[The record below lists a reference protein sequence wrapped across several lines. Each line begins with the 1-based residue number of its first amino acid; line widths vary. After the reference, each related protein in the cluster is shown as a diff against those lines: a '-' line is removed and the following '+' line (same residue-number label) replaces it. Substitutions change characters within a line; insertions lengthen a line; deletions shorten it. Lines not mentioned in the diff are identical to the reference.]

1 MDDYFYTI
9 TYNEKIFSI
18 NDEELLDVIPVRL
31 IIAKLKQIKAKNN
44 LDGFIFNA
52 SDRAVKLQEAI
63 NYDIKYA
70 YFFSHDQDLYNRVMS
85 IAENNQVILL
95 LKII

>member
-1 MDDYFYTI
+1 MKCSNNQVYNSDSSRCNNKFCNMDDYFYTI

-44 LDGFIFNA
+44 W
-52 SDRAVKLQEAI
+52 
-63 NYDIKYA
+63 NYK
-70 YFFSHDQDLYNRVMS
+70 
-85 IAENNQVILL
+85 
-95 LKII
+95 